1 MIKRFKENMALL
13 MEEISIPEYI
23 LWWMIRVCMILHI
36 KHELR
41 PDRDWIDYV
50 LPYILFALTF
60 IVFILRTVLPRKA
73 TLAKL
78 SFKTQTFTSCMV
90 FFGTFV
96 GNFFDLYGVDSRIGA
111 YHYDWILHAIS
122 GVIITML
129 GYYFITAMNLG
140 KPALSPK
147 IATLCSV
154 GFSFTLMVVWEMIE
168 FFGDFLWGD
177 MNQKYNWTVQE
188 FDPFYPILST
198 GEPGPAQYPVFDTN
212 IDMLLALLG
221 TFLTA
226 IILYIVLTVKDKK
239 KQTRQALEVDLTAQT
254 SEATVALDA

>member
-1 MIKRFKENMALL
+1 MINRFKENMALL
-13 MEEISIPEYI
+13 VQEISIPEYI

-50 LPYILFALTF
+50 LPYVLFALTF
-60 IVFILRTVLPRKA
+60 AVLIFRTVLPRKT
-73 TLAKL
+73 TLARL
-78 SFKTQTFTSCMV
+78 SFKTQTYISGMV

-96 GNFFDLYGVDSRIGA
+96 GNFFDMYGVNGRVGS

-129 GYYFITAMNLG
+129 GYHVITAMNNDR
-140 KPALSPK
+140 PELSPK

-168 FFGDFLWGD
+168 FFGDFIWGD

-188 FDPFYPILST
+188 FDPFYPILSK
-198 GEPGPAQYPVFDTN
+198 GEPGPEQYPVFDTN

-226 IILYIVLTVKDKK
+226 IILLIVLTAKDKK
-239 KQTRQALEVDLTAQT
+239 KKKQQALEVDLTAPAP
-254 SEATVALDA
+254 EATATVSA